1 MNAWQ
6 IAALRAGIGGFVLGA
21 AGFFAI
27 WAQSDDVKLLITS
40 FMVPFWGTIA
50 TRGAAEGW
58 WDTAK
63 K

>member
-1 MNAWQ
+1 MKPWQ
-6 IAALRAGIGGFVLGA
+6 IAAIRAVGGGFVLGA
-21 AGFFAI
+21 GTFFGI
-27 WAQSDDVKLLITS
+27 WSTTDDIKTLLIA
-40 FMVPFWGTIA
+40 FNGPFWGTIA